1 VCGSLDDYAGRLFE
15 FFRECDSENVA
26 VIYCQ
31 RVERS
36 GLGRA
41 IMDRLDRATG

>member
-15 FFRECDSENVA
+15 FFRECDFENVTT
-26 VIYCQ
+26 IYCQ